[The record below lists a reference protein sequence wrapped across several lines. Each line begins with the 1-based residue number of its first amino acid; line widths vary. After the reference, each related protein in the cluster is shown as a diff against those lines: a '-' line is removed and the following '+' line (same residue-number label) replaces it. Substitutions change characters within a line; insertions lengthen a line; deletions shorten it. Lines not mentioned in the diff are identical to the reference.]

1 MIIVIMGVSGSGK
14 TVVGSQLAKKLGWNF
29 YDADDYHPLENKEK
43 MSQGTPL
50 NDQDRHPW
58 LCELHEIMMRE
69 KALGQHVVLACSA
82 LKRAYRSTL
91 LTGST
96 PHWPE
101 NYQENDDLS
110 SDTLFVHL
118 HGSLEIL
125 SRRLLERKGHFMPRT
140 LLDSQID
147 TLEPP
152 SAPERFIAIDVDKD
166 ISVIVSEI
174 EGEVDRKMMLVKSA
188 QKD

>member
-1 MIIVIMGVSGSGK
+1 
-14 TVVGSQLAKKLGWNF
+14 
-29 YDADDYHPLENKEK
+29 
-43 MSQGTPL
+43 
-50 NDQDRHPW
+50 
-58 LCELHEIMMRE
+58 MMRE